1 MILRFTAG
9 TSYLSFNTDNKKFT
23 TSKRITSDYDE
34 VRHFTPHVT
43 RIVGIFELGDL
54 MNELIYQG
62 YKETDESYIFY
73 DGNDICT
80 EWVTDDLP
88 FM

>member
-1 MILRFTAG
+1 
-9 TSYLSFNTDNKKFT
+9 
-23 TSKRITSDYDE
+23 
-34 VRHFTPHVT
+34 
-43 RIVGIFELGDL
+43 

-73 DGNDICT
+73 DGNDTCT